1 MRSRSARRGSG
12 RGRVSFVGP
21 RISLCLAGAV
31 IGVIAASSPA
41 SAAGGKKPQPAQTP
55 APSAPAKKTS
65 PAEAL
70 LRRASA
76 HEKDGK
82 VATAWAEWK
91 QVLEDATKSGDQ
103 KRLAIARTHLAD
115 TFKKLSYVKV
125 DPGQS
130 NATEVLIDGK
140 LVDKSAWAT
149 PHPLDPGPHE
159 VTVAAAAMK
168 SQTLSIT
175 VPPGPVTQPLALP
188 TLQANDDAPVTPA
201 TPVAAATETKDP
213 TPAKPTPAKLSDE
226 AELLRSGPLPS
237 DGSAPPKKSANTGRT
252 VGFVLGGV
260 GIVGVG
266 VGTYFGVVALGN
278 KKDVDAHCGAA
289 ASEALT
295 STAIPCDAQGFKAQ
309 KDAHTN
315 GTISTIGIG
324 VGAAALVT
332 GVVLIFVSKGPDKT
346 DKTALRIAPAIPLT
360 GSGGGVQLGGAF

>member
-1 MRSRSARRGSG
+1 MGHRN
-12 RGRVSFVGP
+12 
-21 RISLCLAGAV
+21 SLWLLGAV
-31 IGVIAASSPA
+31 IGVIAVSAPA
-41 SAAGGKKPQPAQTP
+41 SAAGGKKPVPAQTP
-55 APSAPAKKTS
+55 APPTPAKKTS

-76 HEKDGK
+76 HEKEGK
-82 VATAWAEWK
+82 VATAWAEYK

-103 KRLAIARTHLAD
+103 KRLALARTHLAE
-115 TFKKLSYVKV
+115 TFKKLSYVKI

-149 PHPLDPGPHE
+149 PQPLDPGPHE
-159 VTVAAAAMK
+159 ITVAAAATK

-188 TLQANDDAPVTPA
+188 TLQANDDTPVTPA
-201 TPVAAATETKDP
+201 APVAAATETKDP
-213 TPAKPTPAKLSDE
+213 APAKPQATKLSDE
-226 AELLRSGPLPS
+226 AELLRSGPVPS
-237 DGSAPPKKSANTGRT
+237 DPSVPAKKRSGNTGRT

-260 GIVGVG
+260 GLVGVG

-324 VGAAALVT
+324 VGAAAAVT

-346 DKTALRIAPAIPLT
+346 DSTALRIAPALPLT